1 MFKKFLFLGVAFLA
15 TTAASTLGS
24 DSSKIRLLVPVQGT
38 ATGDAMTKNSTP
50 AGTTEKITPSG
61 YSVHY
66 VASAGWG
73 IGYTSHSYEQE
84 ETQSG
89 KTYIFD
95 WDTTYLD
102 LSYTFGSEIT
112 GQIFYGHQ
120 LSQSDLEY
128 TMDGVQQT
136 TVKKD
141 SASGSAIGINGGYD
155 FDGFELLLGYRMESA
170 KFKQENS
177 TSGDS
182 DISRSLIS
190 AGVGFSF

>member
-1 MFKKFLFLGVAFLA
+1 MFKKFLLIGVAFLA
-15 TTAASTLGS
+15 TTAASSLAA

-84 ETQSG
+84 EKQSG

-120 LSQSDLEY
+120 LSQSDIEY
-128 TMDGVQQT
+128 TINGGQQT

-177 TSGDS
+177 TSGDT
-182 DISRSLIS
+182 DLSRSLIS
-190 AGVGFSF
+190 LGAGFSF

>member
-1 MFKKFLFLGVAFLA
+1 MKKFLLIGVALLA
-15 TTAASTLGS
+15 STAASSLAA
-24 DSSKIRLLVPVQGT
+24 DSSKIRLLVPIQGT

-84 ETQSG
+84 EKQSG

-128 TMDGVQQT
+128 TVNGVQAT
-136 TVKKD
+136 PAKKD

-155 FDGFELLLGYRMESA
+155 FGGFELLLGYRMESST
-170 KFKQENS
+170 FKQENG
-177 TSGDS
+177 TTDFNL
-182 DISRSLIS
+182 SRSLIS

>member
-1 MFKKFLFLGVAFLA
+1 MFKKFLLIGVAFLA
-15 TTAASTLGS
+15 TTAASSLAA

-84 ETQSG
+84 EKQSG

-120 LSQSDLEY
+120 LSQSDIEY

>member
-1 MFKKFLFLGVAFLA
+1 MLKKFLLIGVAFLA
-15 TTAASTLGS
+15 TNAASSLAA

>member
-1 MFKKFLFLGVAFLA
+1 MLKKFLLIGVAFLA
-15 TTAASTLGS
+15 TTAASSLAA

-84 ETQSG
+84 EKQSG

-120 LSQSDLEY
+120 LSQSDIEY

>member
-15 TTAASTLGS
+15 TTAASTLGA

-38 ATGDAMTKNSTP
+38 ATGDAMTKTANP

-84 ETQSG
+84 EKQSG

-120 LSQSDLEY
+120 LSQSDIEY

-170 KFKQENS
+170 KFKQVGNS
-177 TSGDS
+177 SDY

>member
-1 MFKKFLFLGVAFLA
+1 MFKKFLLIGVVFLT
-15 TTAASTLGS
+15 TTAASSLAA

-84 ETQSG
+84 EKQSG

-120 LSQSDLEY
+120 LSQSDIEY
-128 TMDGVQQT
+128 KINGVQQT

-155 FDGFELLLGYRMESA
+155 FGGFELLLGYRMESA

>member
-1 MFKKFLFLGVAFLA
+1 MFKKFLLLGVAFLA
-15 TTAASTLGS
+15 TTAASTLGA

-38 ATGDAMTKNSTP
+38 ATGDAMTKNANP

-84 ETQSG
+84 EKQGS
-89 KTYIFD
+89 KIFIFD

-120 LSQSDLEY
+120 LSQSDIEY
-128 TMDGVQQT
+128 TINGVQQT
-136 TVKKD
+136 PAKKD

>member
-1 MFKKFLFLGVAFLA
+1 MFKKFLLIGVVFLT
-15 TTAASTLGS
+15 TTAASSLAA

-84 ETQSG
+84 EKQSG

-120 LSQSDLEY
+120 LSQSDIEY

>member
-1 MFKKFLFLGVAFLA
+1 MLKKILLIGVVFLT
-15 TTAASTLGS
+15 TTAASSLAA

-84 ETQSG
+84 EKQSG

-120 LSQSDLEY
+120 LSQSDIEY

>member
-1 MFKKFLFLGVAFLA
+1 MFKKFLLIGVAFLT
-15 TTAASTLGS
+15 TTAASSLAA

-84 ETQSG
+84 EKQSG

-155 FDGFELLLGYRMESA
+155 FGGFELLLGYRMESA

>member
-1 MFKKFLFLGVAFLA
+1 MIKKFLLIGVALLA
-15 TTAASTLGS
+15 STAASSLAA

-84 ETQSG
+84 EKQSG

>member
-1 MFKKFLFLGVAFLA
+1 MFKKFLLIGVAFLT
-15 TTAASTLGS
+15 TTAASSLAA

-84 ETQSG
+84 EKQSG

-120 LSQSDLEY
+120 LSQSDIEY

>member
-1 MFKKFLFLGVAFLA
+1 MLKKFLLIGVAFLA
-15 TTAASTLGS
+15 TTAASSLAA

-84 ETQSG
+84 EKQSG

-120 LSQSDLEY
+120 LSQSDIEY
-128 TMDGVQQT
+128 TINGVQQT

>member
-1 MFKKFLFLGVAFLA
+1 MLKKFLLIGVAFLT
-15 TTAASTLGS
+15 TTAASSLAA

-50 AGTTEKITPSG
+50 AGKIEKITPSG

-84 ETQSG
+84 EKQSG

-128 TMDGVQQT
+128 TLNGVQQT
-136 TVKKD
+136 PAKKD

>member
-1 MFKKFLFLGVAFLA
+1 MLKKFLLTGVAFLA
-15 TTAASTLGS
+15 TTAASSLAA

-84 ETQSG
+84 EKQSG

-120 LSQSDLEY
+120 LSQSDIEY

>member
-1 MFKKFLFLGVAFLA
+1 MLKKFLLIGIAFLA
-15 TTAASTLGS
+15 TTAASSLAA
-24 DSSKIRLLVPVQGT
+24 DSSKIRLLIPVQGT

-84 ETQSG
+84 EKQSG

-120 LSQSDLEY
+120 LSQSDIEY

>member
-1 MFKKFLFLGVAFLA
+1 MLKKFLLIGVAFLA
-15 TTAASTLGS
+15 TTAASSLAA

-38 ATGDAMTKNSTP
+38 STGDAMTKNSTP

-120 LSQSDLEY
+120 LSQSDIEY
-128 TMDGVQQT
+128 TFNGVQQT

-155 FDGFELLLGYRMESA
+155 FGGFELLLGYRMESA

-177 TSGDS
+177 TSGDT

>member
-1 MFKKFLFLGVAFLA
+1 MFKKFLLIGVAFLT
-15 TTAASTLGS
+15 TTAASSLAA

-84 ETQSG
+84 EKQSG

-102 LSYTFGSEIT
+102 LSYTFGNEIT

>member
-15 TTAASTLGS
+15 TTAASTLGA

-38 ATGDAMTKNSTP
+38 ATGDAMTKTANP

-84 ETQSG
+84 EKQSG

-120 LSQSDLEY
+120 LSQSDIEY
-128 TMDGVQQT
+128 TMDVVQQT
-136 TVKKD
+136 TVKKY

>member
-1 MFKKFLFLGVAFLA
+1 MFKKFLLIGVAFLA
-15 TTAASTLGS
+15 TTAASSLAA

-38 ATGDAMTKNSTP
+38 ATGDAMTKNSAP

-84 ETQSG
+84 EKQSG

-120 LSQSDLEY
+120 LSQSDIEY

-177 TSGDS
+177 TSGDT
-182 DISRSLIS
+182 DLSRSLIS
-190 AGVGFSF
+190 LGAGFSF

>member
-1 MFKKFLFLGVAFLA
+1 MFKKFLLVGVAFLT
-15 TTAASTLGS
+15 TTAASSLAA

-84 ETQSG
+84 EKQSG

>member
-1 MFKKFLFLGVAFLA
+1 MIKKFLLIGVAILT
-15 TTAASTLGS
+15 TTAASSLAA

-38 ATGDAMTKNSTP
+38 ATGDAMTKTANP

-84 ETQSG
+84 EKQSG

>member
-1 MFKKFLFLGVAFLA
+1 MFKKFLLIGVAFLA
-15 TTAASTLGS
+15 TTISSLAA

-38 ATGDAMTKNSTP
+38 STGTALTDSS
-50 AGTTEKITPSG
+50 AGTIEKITPSG

-84 ETQSG
+84 EKQGSN
-89 KTYIFD
+89 TYIFD

-128 TMDGVQQT
+128 TVNGVQAT
-136 TVKKD
+136 PVKKD

-155 FDGFELLLGYRMESA
+155 FGGFELLLGYRMESST
-170 KFKQENS
+170 FKQENG
-177 TSGDS
+177 TTDFNL
-182 DISRSLIS
+182 SRSLIS
-190 AGVGFSF
+190 LGAGFSF

>member
-1 MFKKFLFLGVAFLA
+1 MLKKFLLIGVAFLT
-15 TTAASTLGS
+15 TTAASSLAA
-24 DSSKIRLLVPVQGT
+24 DSSKIRLLIPVQGT
-38 ATGDAMTKNSTP
+38 STGTALTDSS
-50 AGTTEKITPSG
+50 AGTIEKITPSG

-84 ETQSG
+84 EKQGSN
-89 KTYIFD
+89 TYIFD

-120 LSQSDLEY
+120 LSQSDVEY
-128 TMDGVQQT
+128 TENGVQGA

-155 FDGFELLLGYRMESA
+155 FGGFELLLGYRMESA